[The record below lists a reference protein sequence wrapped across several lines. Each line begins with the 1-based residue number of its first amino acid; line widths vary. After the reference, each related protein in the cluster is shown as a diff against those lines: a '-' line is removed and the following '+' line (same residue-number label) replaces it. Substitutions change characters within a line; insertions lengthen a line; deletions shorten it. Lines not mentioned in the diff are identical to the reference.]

1 MPDYQKSFE
10 AHEKPVYYYK
20 LNENYKGAVP
30 ASIEGVLLHKEW
42 KGFKQSQPKLA
53 QFLRT
58 YKNST
63 GMIDMKVED
72 MTKKVYSNTEIDFT
86 KKRVLHT
93 REVLTTFKR
102 KVLEDIAR
110 QWNIDTVNKRD
121 PFLINLIA
129 EKQDEYVEF
138 QKELKKNKKSKE
150 DNTQPDPEQ
159 SNVSESGEENKIE

>member
-10 AHEKPVYYYK
+10 AHEKPIYYYK

-30 ASIEGVLLHKEW
+30 ASIEGTLLHKEW
-42 KGFKQSQPKLA
+42 KGFAQQQSKLS

-72 MTKKVYSNTEIDFT
+72 LTKKVYSNTEVDFT
-86 KKRVLHT
+86 KKRVIHT
-93 REVLTTFKR
+93 RDVLVTFKR

-110 QWNIDTVNKRD
+110 QWNIETVNKRD

-138 QKELKKNKKSKE
+138 QKELKKNKKSK
-150 DNTQPDPEQ
+150 DDDQPDSDQ
-159 SNVSESGEENKIE
+159 SNTIGSGEENITE